1 MIRLMKTSQ
10 EPRTK
15 SQDKRTK
22 TKEQRQTSQEPRQKN
37 KDKRTKNQYM
47 REDNR
52 LITRGY
58 KEKETNVSFVSF
70 SLCCELICLL
80 SFFSFVFYLLSFI
93 FCFLSWIF
101 VLLSLFFVLESF
113 LLITIYPGSFKA
125 FVRFTKSFHKLNCFI
140 TIGEGLDGNAIRP
153 GG

>member
-1 MIRLMKTSQ
+1 
-10 EPRTK
+10 
-15 SQDKRTK
+15 
-22 TKEQRQTSQEPRQKN
+22 
-37 KDKRTKNQYM
+37 M

-80 SFFSFVFYLLSFI
+80 SFFSFVFFLLSFI
-93 FCFLSWIF
+93 FY
-101 VLLSLFFVLESF
+101 LLSFVSCLESF